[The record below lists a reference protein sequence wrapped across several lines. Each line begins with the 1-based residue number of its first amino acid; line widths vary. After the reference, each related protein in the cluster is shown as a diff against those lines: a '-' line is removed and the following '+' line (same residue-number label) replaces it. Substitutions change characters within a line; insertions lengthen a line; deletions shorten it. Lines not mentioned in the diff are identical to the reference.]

1 MSAVGRYAKA
11 VAMPGKGE
19 ELAHELLEVA
29 RALRDAPGCQL
40 YVINRASAD
49 PDVIWI
55 TELWQ
60 SQEQLDAAL
69 KTPEARER
77 MPEVLELVRDGRF
90 ERIDLEP
97 LGGAGYQSGETG
109 FAIVNLE
116 QLEDLAP
123 TAGFQEF
130 GEMRFARQALGAV
143 NVGVSL
149 QRLRPGKRQTFGH
162 RHGVDEELYV
172 VLRGSGRVALDDEV
186 REISRFDTI
195 RVAPGSMRAFE
206 AGPEGLEFL
215 AIGSHHSGDAQMV
228 PGFWPEPG

>member
-1 MSAVGRYAKA
+1 
-11 VAMPGKGE
+11 
-19 ELAHELLEVA
+19 
-29 RALRDAPGCQL
+29 
-40 YVINRASAD
+40 
-49 PDVIWI
+49 
-55 TELWQ
+55 
-60 SQEQLDAAL
+60 
-69 KTPEARER
+69 
-77 MPEVLELVRDGRF
+77 
-90 ERIDLEP
+90 
-97 LGGAGYQSGETG
+97 
-109 FAIVNLE
+109 
-116 QLEDLAP
+116 
-123 TAGFQEF
+123 
-130 GEMRFARQALGAV
+130 FARQALGAV

-215 AIGSHHSGDAQMV
+215 AIGSHHPGDAQMV